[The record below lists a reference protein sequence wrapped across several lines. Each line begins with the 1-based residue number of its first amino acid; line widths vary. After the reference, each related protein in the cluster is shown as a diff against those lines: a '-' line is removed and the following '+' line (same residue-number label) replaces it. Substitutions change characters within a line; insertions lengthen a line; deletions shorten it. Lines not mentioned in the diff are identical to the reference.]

1 MVSDLRRPSNM
12 LLATCTMVALVLVAF
27 PVALTLARAS
37 WFNAT
42 IEVGTRAHVL
52 PPVLGAKVRRLVRD
66 STVEQSTIADT
77 HVVIDKKDLADRI
90 TTASSAT
97 GVVIR
102 VRGRTPEEAR
112 SLADALASE
121 LSRAAER
128 DGDLRLVLG
137 RGRVSRLGL
146 VDRVVDILPGAF
158 PRRNGTAWIAV
169 AGFVA
174 AVIACMG
181 LTLIWGAWAQRGV
194 RS

>member
-1 MVSDLRRPSNM
+1 M
-12 LLATCTMVALVLVAF
+12 LLATCAIVAFVLVVV

-42 IEVGTRAHVL
+42 IEVRTRAHASR
-52 PPVLGAKVRRLVRD
+52 PVLGAKVRRLVRD
-66 STVEQSTIADT
+66 STVEQRTIADT
-77 HVVIDKKDLADRI
+77 HVVIGQKDLADRI

-121 LSRAAER
+121 LSQVAEP
-128 DGDLRLVLG
+128 DGDLRLVQG
-137 RGRVSRLGL
+137 HERVSRLGF
-146 VDRVVDILPGAF
+146 VDRVVDALPGAF
-158 PRRNGTAWIAV
+158 PKRNGPTWIGF

-174 AVIACMG
+174 AAIVCTGIRLLCG
-181 LTLIWGAWAQRGV
+181 PWQNGSV
-194 RS
+194 RV

>member
-1 MVSDLRRPSNM
+1 M
-12 LLATCTMVALVLVAF
+12 LLATCAIVALVLVAL

-42 IEVGTRAHVL
+42 IEVRTRAHVS

-66 STVEQSTIADT
+66 STVEQRTIADT
-77 HVVIDKKDLADRI
+77 QLVIDQKDLAHRI
-90 TTASSAT
+90 TMASSAT

-121 LSRAAER
+121 LSQAAER

-137 RGRVSRLGL
+137 RERVSRLGF
-146 VDRVVDILPGAF
+146 VDRVVDTLPGAF
-158 PRRNGTAWIAV
+158 PRRNGPAWIAV
-169 AGFVA
+169 AGSIA
-174 AVIACMG
+174 AAIACTG
-181 LTLIWGAWAQRGV
+181 LTLIWGPWAQLGA